1 MLVSDAITAQ
11 FAAWAGILRP
21 SEFAVCSSV
30 HPQRIGK
37 FSAFAFASLDSTSQ
51 AMRAVRAGRVLVDGT
66 ACDHA
71 AWVREGDQVMLLP
84 PDIDSSVS
92 ERDARAVTLATG
104 LVASG
109 QLSVPYEETELAVVH
124 KPASLHTKPFGAPL
138 SLDALLPGL
147 LTPPPPTLGPL
158 LAPSAVHR
166 LDRRVQGLVVVAK
179 TRRAAAELSAAF
191 RERRVHKRYRAIA
204 LGAVDAA
211 TSEIG
216 LEVEG
221 RAARTRVAVREVTPH
236 LQAGSV
242 TTLDLWP
249 ETGRRHQLR
258 RHCADIGHP
267 LLGDDLYAPSPHE
280 GGSEGAPFVGKR
292 SSGLFLQACA
302 VAFDCDGRRV
312 SVEVPEARKFAR
324 FRERA
329 RHGWQF
335 DRGGET

>member
-1 MLVSDAITAQ
+1 MLVAEAISAQ
-11 FAAWAGILRP
+11 FAAWAAITRP
-21 SEFAVCSSV
+21 SEFAVCASD

-37 FSAFAFASLDSTSQ
+37 FSSATFASLDSTSQ

-66 ACDHA
+66 VCDHA
-71 AWVREGDQVMLLP
+71 AMVRAGDEVTLLP
-84 PDIDSSVS
+84 PDVDSSVS
-92 ERDARAVTLATG
+92 DRDARAVALAAG
-104 LVASG
+104 LIASG
-109 QLSVPYEETELAVVH
+109 QLSVPYEEAELAVVH
-124 KPASLHTKPFGAPL
+124 KPASLHTKPFGARL

-147 LTPPPPTLGPL
+147 LTPPPPALGPL

-179 TRRAAAELSAAF
+179 SRRAAAELSAAF

-216 LEVEG
+216 FEVEG
-221 RAARTRVAVREVTPH
+221 RAARTRVTVREVTPH
-236 LQAGSV
+236 VQAGWV

-280 GGSEGAPFVGKR
+280 GGCEDAPFFGKR

-302 VAFDCDGRRV
+302 VDFDFDGRHV

-335 DRGGET
+335 GRGET